1 MGIKSNFTS
10 FLRKM
15 CPSAFV
21 PVHLSTF
28 AYEKIAID
36 ISLYMH
42 KYKSI
47 CGERWPSAF
56 INLIA
61 SLRRNEIHC
70 VFIFDGKAP
79 DEKST
84 EHEKRKNNKE
94 NNAKKILQLDQA
106 FEQYKKTGVISSVI
120 REMYARRR
128 SPVHAKLLRKGSNS
142 DNDIDMDWVEKK
154 INQKKN
160 SLYEVL
166 ASDFDLA
173 KTLFKM
179 LGVPWYTS
187 PSEAE
192 KQCSKLCIDGTV
204 HAVLTEDSDVLAYGA
219 PILLTKIDT
228 SADTCVAIYHD
239 IVLEELDLDND
250 QFLDLCILCGTDYN
264 ENIKGIGSKR
274 AYDDIIRVYGSIDEY
289 ADQTGKDVSILNHHR
304 TRELFRTFDEEENAI
319 GKIPYCS
326 QPNYEKFQQFL
337 VDRGFNLNFAKLKN
351 AFIHAEIEVVQDDDE

>member
-1 MGIKSNFTS
+1 
-10 FLRKM
+10 M
-15 CPSAFV
+15 CPGAFV
-21 PVHLSTF
+21 PVHLSEF

-47 CGERWPSAF
+47 CGDRWPSAF
-56 INLIA
+56 INLVA

-79 DEKST
+79 DEKAD
-84 EHEKRKNNKE
+84 EHEKRRNNKE
-94 NNAKKILQLDQA
+94 NNASKIQELEQA
-106 FEQYKKTGVISSVI
+106 LVQYKKTGVISKVI
-120 REMYARRR
+120 RDMYARRR
-128 SPVHAKLLRKGSNS
+128 SPVHTKLIGKVSES
-142 DNDIDMDWVEKK
+142 DIDMDWVEKK

-166 ASDFDLA
+166 PEDFELA

-179 LGVPWYTS
+179 LGVPWYTA
-187 PSEAE
+187 PWEAE
-192 KQCSKLCIDGTV
+192 KQCAKLAIDGRV

-239 IVLEELDLDND
+239 VILEELGLDND

-264 ENIKGIGSKR
+264 ENIRGIGSKR
-274 AYDDIIRVYGSIDEY
+274 AYDDIIGVYGSIDEY
-289 ADQTGKDVSILNHHR
+289 ASQTGKDVSVLNHER
-304 TRELFRTFDEEENAI
+304 VRELFRGFVDEETAI
-319 GKIPYCS
+319 PKIPYCS
-326 QPNYEKFQQFL
+326 QPNYQKFEKFL
-337 VDRGFNLNFAKLKN
+337 IDRGFNLNFTKLKK
-351 AFIHAEIEVVQDDDE
+351 AFDHVEIVVADDE